1 MSILLKQL
9 DESISMVLAECDSTD
24 MPTIYAIK
32 STPQGMKSIMK
43 LVRKRII
50 QQKVGIYE
58 ALQGIENEF
67 TEI

>member
-9 DESISMVLAECDSTD
+9 DDSIEMVLAECDSLD
-24 MPTIYAIK
+24 MPTIYALK
-32 STPQGMKSIMK
+32 STPQGVKSIIK

-50 QQKVGIYE
+50 QQKIGIYE
-58 ALQGIENEF
+58 ALQDIESEF